1 MLVLV
6 IGHVINLSFID
17 ERKNIYYKRI
27 QEGENPEYLKKHTVC
42 TYIEYSV
49 TCILLSIFF
58 YGDFLKI
65 IVYLKTSICS
75 VYSAIHDLS
84 Q

>member
-1 MLVLV
+1 M
-6 IGHVINLSFID
+6 N
-17 ERKNIYYKRI
+17 EKIYIYKRI

-49 TCILLSIFF
+49 TCILFSIFF
-58 YGDFLKI
+58 YGDTTTKI

>member
-49 TCILLSIFF
+49 TCILFSIFF
-58 YGDFLKI
+58 LWGHNNQNNSVLKN
-65 IVYLKTSICS
+65 V
-75 VYSAIHDLS
+75 DL
-84 Q
+84 